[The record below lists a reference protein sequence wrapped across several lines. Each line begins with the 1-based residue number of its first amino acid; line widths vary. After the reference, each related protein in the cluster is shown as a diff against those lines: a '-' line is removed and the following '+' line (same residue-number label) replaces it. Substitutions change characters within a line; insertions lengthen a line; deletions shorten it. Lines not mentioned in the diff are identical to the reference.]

1 MSKLFSSR
9 KLLENV
15 GLFLVALFLAVIVWF
30 IAVGEENPLEQRV
43 FPRLFLARIVGIPA
57 DMFLVE
63 DVNAEVTLT
72 LLAARSVWMGL
83 TSNQLSVSVDV
94 SGLEPGEHIVP
105 ITATVADEN
114 AEIVVV
120 APSEVRVV
128 LERIITRSIPI
139 TLDITGEPA
148 TGYEAQIPVLSSEA
162 VEVTGPAPQVNAVAS
177 FDVKINLDGERETI
191 ARTFSLRATDS
202 NGQTVLGLTL
212 EPNTVQVDVELE
224 QLESFRDVAV
234 RAIIEGEVAPGY
246 RVTNVAITPSVVTV
260 FSSQLELI
268 VALPGFVETV
278 ILDIADAS
286 DDEEARLT
294 VQLPEGVS
302 LVGEQSVLV
311 QVNIAAIESSLS
323 IQHELEF
330 TGLEPGL
337 KAVPSPEMVEL
348 ILFGPLPILDELED
362 QDVTVLLDV
371 LGLDI
376 GTYQLSP
383 SVIVGPQ
390 DISVEGILPDIVQ
403 VEIEI
408 DDSTPTPTQDPNATP
423 TTTLT
428 PTATAT
434 ATVAVPTATPTSE

>member
-30 IAVGEENPLEQRV
+30 IAIGEENPIEQRV
-43 FPRLFLARIVGIPA
+43 FPRIFLARVVGLPD

-63 DVNAEVTLT
+63 DVNVEVTLT
-72 LLAARSVWMGL
+72 LQAARSVWTSL

-94 SGLEPGEHIVP
+94 EGLETGEHIVP
-105 ITATVADEN
+105 ITATLADEN
-114 AEIVVV
+114 AEIVGI
-120 APSEVRVV
+120 APSEVKVV
-128 LERIITRSIPI
+128 LERIITRSVPI
-139 TLDITGEPA
+139 TLDITGEPG
-148 TGYEAQIPVLSSEA
+148 TGYEAKVPVLSSEA
-162 VEVTGPAPQVNAVAS
+162 VQITGPAPQVDTVAS
-177 FDVKINLDGERETI
+177 VDVNINLDSERETI
-191 ARTFSLRATDS
+191 VRSFTLRATDS
-202 NGQTVLGLTL
+202 DGQTISGLTL
-212 EPNTVQVDVELE
+212 EPSTVQVTIELE
-224 QLESFRDVAV
+224 QLESYRDVAV
-234 RAIIEGEVAPGY
+234 RAIIEGDVAPGY
-246 RVTNVAITPSVVTV
+246 RVTNVAITPSVVAV
-260 FSSQLELI
+260 FSSQLESI

-278 ILDIADAS
+278 VLDIADAS
-286 DDEEARLT
+286 DDVEARLT

-323 IQHELEF
+323 VQHEIEF

-348 ILFGPLPILDELED
+348 ILSGPLPILDEIED
-362 QDVTVLLDV
+362 KDVTVLLDM

-390 DISVEGILPDIVQ
+390 DISVEGILPDVVQ

-408 DDSTPTPTQDPNATP
+408 DDSTATPTQDPNATP

-428 PTATAT
+428 PTATAR
-434 ATVAVPTATPTSE
+434 ATVAVATPTPTPE